1 MQSIFVSAEGV
12 GNSRVLVL
20 GDSISAAYGIDKSEG
35 WVALLQNRV
44 DARCSVSSGFS
55 DVSNSEIRPSAI
67 QIINASVSGET
78 THGGR
83 VRLPDLLIEYKPK
96 LVIIELGGN
105 DGLRGLSTKA
115 MQDNLSAMVKFA
127 RAANAQVVLLGILI
141 PPNYGEA
148 YQLLFER
155 AIANVAES
163 EQVPFVKFFM
173 EGIGGHPELMQTDG
187 VHPVAAAQSI
197 LLDNAWVVLDDAFEK
212 LCTPNS
218 A

>member
-1 MQSIFVSAEGV
+1 MTD
-12 GNSRVLVL
+12 SRVLVL

-44 DARCSVSSGFS
+44 DAWCSVSPEPS
-55 DVSNSEIRPSAI
+55 DASNLEIQAPAI
-67 QIINASVSGET
+67 QVINASVSGET

-83 VRLPDLLIEYKPK
+83 VRLPDLLSEHKPK

-105 DGLRGLSTKA
+105 DGLRGLSPKA
-115 MQDNLSAMVKFA
+115 MQDNLSSMVKLA

-163 EQVPFVKFFM
+163 EQVPFVKFFLA
-173 EGIGGHPELMQTDG
+173 EIGGRPELMQSDG
-187 VHPVAAAQSI
+187 VHPVAEAQSI
-197 LLDNAWVVLDDAFEK
+197 LLENAWVVLEDAFES
-212 LCTPNS
+212 LCRLSS

>member
-12 GNSRVLVL
+12 SGSRVLVL

-83 VRLPDLLIEYKPK
+83 VRLPDLLIEHKPK

-115 MQDNLSAMVKFA
+115 MQDNLSAMIKLA
-127 RAANAQVVLLGILI
+127 RTANAQVVLLGILI

-163 EQVPFVKFFM
+163 KQVPFVKFFM
-173 EGIGGHPELMQTDG
+173 EGIGGHSELMQTDG

-197 LLDNAWVVLDDAFEK
+197 LLDNAWVVLEDAFEK